1 MSSQD
6 KRTIGLTT
14 NGKSFSETIMKV
26 GWFSQDMDLAKFAMS
41 VAIQKKIGRGD
52 AKGASTIW
60 NVGSFDPD
68 QNVKFVLSEF
78 YNETQEP
85 YRLAEFLID
94 EGLKIIVERLK
105 ANPEMTLLELVG
117 N

>member
-1 MSSQD
+1 MPGNPSLRRALRALAAREES
-6 KRTIGLTT
+6 
-14 NGKSFSETIMKV
+14 GK
-26 GWFSQDMDLAKFAMS
+26 
-41 VAIQKKIGRGD
+41 GRFVFL
-52 AKGASTIW
+52 IL
-60 NVGSFDPD
+60 
-68 QNVKFVLSEF
+68 VKFVLSEF

-117 N
+117 S